1 MFKNTSWLFWINRS
15 QSQGTERIVIN
26 TNTPQKRE
34 PFDCDLGGRNEACS
48 CGQRWLCMP
57 RYIKSHSILFRAI
70 NILMRGKNQWFDMS
84 IDFHKFQVVGRD
96 QNGRYQA
103 SSYGESRVL
112 ISRRSIIK
120 SIIWIIGRSVFQ
132 SKEQN
137 RQYNHRECFQKIKS
151 FSLILR

>member
-1 MFKNTSWLFWINRS
+1 
-15 QSQGTERIVIN
+15 
-26 TNTPQKRE
+26 
-34 PFDCDLGGRNEACS
+34 
-48 CGQRWLCMP
+48 MP
-57 RYIKSHSILFRAI
+57 RYIKSHSILWTFRAI

-112 ISRRSIIK
+112 TSRWSIIK

-132 SKEQN
+132 RKEQK
-137 RQYNHRECFQKIKS
+137 RQYYHRECFQKIKS
-151 FSLILR
+151 FLWYFDRRNEACSYGWQRRMSLNDEQKFWRFWKFWTTRTLMQRTKSTVIHFKTPLQ